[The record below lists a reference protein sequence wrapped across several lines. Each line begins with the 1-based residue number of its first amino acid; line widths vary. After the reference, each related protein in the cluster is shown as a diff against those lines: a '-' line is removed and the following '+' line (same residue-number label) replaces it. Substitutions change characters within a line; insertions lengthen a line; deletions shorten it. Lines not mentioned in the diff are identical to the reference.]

1 MPVATRPRPC
11 VAAGFG
17 GGPGLRDP
25 LLKSYEE
32 IATNFANRKWEPS
45 ELHGGKLCE
54 VVYTIIEGALKGK
67 FPARPSKP
75 SNMVDAC
82 TDLLKLKS
90 TPPIV
95 GDRSLRILIPR
106 ALPALYEVRNNRGVG
121 HVGGDVDPNLMDATF
136 VFGSASWV
144 MAELVRVFHQV
155 DTAEAQETVNA
166 LVERKHP
173 LVWEVGD
180 KKRVL
185 SPKMSKTDQTLVL
198 LYGEP
203 GWVSEDKLCQWV
215 EHSNPAVYR
224 RDVLKSLHKSR
235 LIEYDKDQKRAH
247 ISSLGV
253 AAVDDRILKSQPA
266 ESKKEPAKKRSR

>member
-1 MPVATRPRPC
+1 MERAKVF
-11 VAAGFG
+11 AGI
-17 GGPGLRDP
+17 PSGLREP

-32 IATNFANRKWEPS
+32 IAANYANRRWEPS
-45 ELHGGKLCE
+45 ELNGGKLCE
-54 VVYTIIEGALKGK
+54 VVYTIIEGALKGA
-67 FPARPSKP
+67 FPTKPSKP
-75 SNMVDAC
+75 SNMPQAC
-82 TDLLKLKS
+82 RNLES
-90 TPPIV
+90 ISGTPLPV

-121 HVGGDVDPNLMDATF
+121 HVGGDVDPNFMDATF
-136 VFGSASWV
+136 VFGTASWI

-155 DTAEAQETVNA
+155 DTGEAQETVNA

-203 GWVSEDKLCQWV
+203 GWVSEADLLQWV
-215 EHSNPAVYR
+215 EHSNPAVYG
-224 RDVLKSLHKSR
+224 RDVLKRLHKNR
-235 LIEYDKDQKRAH
+235 LVEYDQEQKRAH

-253 AAVDDRILKSQPA
+253 AEVDERILKAQPA
-266 ESKKEPAKKRSR
+266 TSKKTRHKKRSR